1 MFQRE
6 PKLSFKLYSI
16 QLPIIKTRSALIC
29 FNKNPSYLSSY
40 IRFICQLSRQDLHF
54 YVSTRTQAIFQT
66 IFDSFANYQGKIST
80 FVFLQEPKLSFKLY
94 FIHFTIIKA
103 RSPLVCFN
111 KNPSLKL
118 SFKLYSIQLPII
130 KTRSP
135 LLCFNE
141 NQSYLSSYIQ
151 FTFQLSRQDLCSYVL
166 TRTLAIFQAIFDSIA
181 NYEDKIYIGSGEQE
195 LTWSMVSIK

>member
-16 QLPIIKTRSALIC
+16 QLPIIKTRSTLIC
-29 FNKNPSYLSSY
+29 FNKSPSYLSSY

-54 YVSTRTQAIFQT
+54 YVSTRTQTVFQAIFY
-66 IFDSFANYQGKIST
+66 SLYNYQGKIST
-80 FVFLQEPKLSFKLY
+80 RMFQQEP
-94 FIHFTIIKA
+94 
-103 RSPLVCFN
+103 
-111 KNPSLKL
+111 KL

-181 NYEDKIYIGSGEQE
+181 NYQDKIYIGSGEQE

>member
-54 YVSTRTQAIFQT
+54 YVSTRTQAIFQA
-66 IFDSFANYQGKIST
+66 IFNSLYNYQGKIST
-80 FVFLQEPKLSFKLY
+80 CMFQQEPKL
-94 FIHFTIIKA
+94 
-103 RSPLVCFN
+103 
-111 KNPSLKL
+111 
-118 SFKLYSIQLPII
+118 
-130 KTRSP
+130 
-135 LLCFNE
+135 E
-141 NQSYLSSYIQ
+141 
-151 FTFQLSRQDLCSYVL
+151 
-166 TRTLAIFQAIFDSIA
+166 AIFQAIFNAIS
-181 NYEDKIYIGSGEQE
+181 NYQDKIYTGSGEQE